1 MEYATINNIFKA
13 IKGAWWMPRRQEAKK
28 DVVSCDKLRGAAH
41 ERYILRFP
49 NGTTRYVED
58 IALEREPTRRT
69 ETSKYPEE
77 KKITNDSPSS
87 GERTGTSPNR
97 CCVQHRG
104 CRTVFRKTYQAER
117 FGKNG
122 NIRWKPCMRKLCW
135 TYSILSS
142 AGPEK
147 SCVNLPVPSGK
158 AKYDSSDR

>member
-1 MEYATINNIFKA
+1 
-13 IKGAWWMPRRQEAKK
+13 MPRRQEAKK

-87 GERTGTSPNR
+87 GERTGKSPNR
-97 CCVQHRG
+97 GGVPPRG
-104 CRTVFRKTYQAER
+104 CRTTFRNVHQTEPS
-117 FGKNG
+117 GKWG
-122 NIRWKPCMRKLCW
+122 HRAWKLRKWKLYGTC
-135 TYSILSS
+135 SILSR

-147 SCVNLPVPSGK
+147 SCLNLPVPSGK
-158 AKYDSSDR
+158 AKYSLSIDSEPVP

>member
-1 MEYATINNIFKA
+1 
-13 IKGAWWMPRRQEAKK
+13 MPRRQEAKK

-87 GERTGTSPNR
+87 GERTGKSPNQR
-97 CCVQHRG
+97 SVLLWG
-104 CRTVFRKTYQAER
+104 CRTTFRKQYEVEH

-122 NIRWKPCMRKLCW
+122 QSR
-135 TYSILSS
+135 
-142 AGPEK
+142 
-147 SCVNLPVPSGK
+147 
-158 AKYDSSDR
+158 